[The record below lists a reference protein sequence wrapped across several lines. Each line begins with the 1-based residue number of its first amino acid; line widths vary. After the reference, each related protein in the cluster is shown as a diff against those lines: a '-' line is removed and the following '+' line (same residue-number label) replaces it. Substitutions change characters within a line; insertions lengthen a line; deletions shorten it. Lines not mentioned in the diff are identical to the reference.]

1 MPHNNN
7 MQLLGDSRD
16 KKLVKLVF
24 GGPEQFQ
31 AEIDKRG
38 NNFYFKEHQT
48 IVSFDKEE
56 EVYQFYC
63 N

>member
-1 MPHNNN
+1 
-7 MQLLGDSRD
+7 MQFLGDSRD
-16 KKLVKLVF
+16 KTLIKLIF

-31 AEIDKRG
+31 AAIKEKG
-38 NNFYFKEHQT
+38 NNFYIPEHRT
-48 IVSFDKEE
+48 IVSFDKNE